1 MCKAMEDMRK
11 EERIQI
17 AERLVKL
24 RRLSYEEIAEIAD
37 LTVEEFIAKNQQW
50 ILL

>member
-1 MCKAMEDMRK
+1 MCKKMEDIRK
-11 EERIQI
+11 QERIQI

-37 LTVEEFIAKNQQW
+37 LTVEEVKALDEFK
-50 ILL
+50 